1 MGLPIK
7 TSFKEGQLR
16 LHVVKTNLVTI
27 TATGLLNRLKSKV
40 GAQRVESYHIKARTF
55 QRVVGFRKYLDDSD
69 KIRLNT
75 YSLSINQH
83 PWQIHVRTDSI

>member
-1 MGLPIK
+1 
-7 TSFKEGQLR
+7 
-16 LHVVKTNLVTI
+16 
-27 TATGLLNRLKSKV
+27 V